1 MIVGLRAVGKCE
13 VEILGVL
20 AKLKGKGNKLKWK
33 LNYEVCDRCTSGR
46 EKKRYAPTY
55 SGPNFV

>member
-20 AKLKGKGNKLKWK
+20 AKLKGKVNKSKWNLK
-33 LNYEVCDRCTSGR
+33 YEVCDRCMSGR
-46 EKKRYAPTY
+46 ERKRDAPTY